1 MEVESLTHHFLH
13 ETGTLRAEGLVFSV
27 SPVKAGRL
35 QRRVNMRKLKKK
47 KNPSGF
53 GYAFKSLLVS
63 KTLQPYLRYN
73 TFRAQTLQ
81 RVR

>member
-13 ETGTLRAEGLVFSV
+13 ETGILGAEGLVFSV

-47 KNPSGF
+47 KIHQALDMHLRACWFPR
-53 GYAFKSLLVS
+53 
-63 KTLQPYLRYN
+63 PYN
-73 TFRAQTLQ
+73 HT
-81 RVR
+81 